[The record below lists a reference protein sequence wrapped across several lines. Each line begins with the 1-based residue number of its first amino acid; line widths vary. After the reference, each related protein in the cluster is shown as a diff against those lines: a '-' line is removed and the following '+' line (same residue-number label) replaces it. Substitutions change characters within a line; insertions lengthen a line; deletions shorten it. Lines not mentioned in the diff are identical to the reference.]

1 MRKLFVSLL
10 CFSDVRDIH
19 DVLEIT
25 VFDEDKEHKYEFLGK
40 VIFFQNFSF
49 SNIMDVFVKILIPLM
64 RIRNGEKK
72 WFKLKDKSLRKKAK
86 GDDPQVLVEMNLH
99 WNP

>member
-1 MRKLFVSLL
+1 MTFVVSLL

-40 VIFFQNFSF
+40 VILSTIFHS
-49 SNIMDVFVKILIPLM
+49 
-64 RIRNGEKK
+64 
-72 WFKLKDKSLRKKAK
+72 
-86 GDDPQVLVEMNLH
+86 
-99 WNP
+99 